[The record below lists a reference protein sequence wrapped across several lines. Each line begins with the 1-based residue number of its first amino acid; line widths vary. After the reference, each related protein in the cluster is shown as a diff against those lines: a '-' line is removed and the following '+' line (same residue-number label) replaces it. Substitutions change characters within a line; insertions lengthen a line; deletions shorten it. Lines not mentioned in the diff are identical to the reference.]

1 VTRHLGRS
9 ILGSLDKALVP
20 KVMGRAAAD
29 TRKNLELELARAKI
43 TELEVT
49 LKAAQPDS
57 TESDRLKSELQAATL
72 EVAVV
77 RATGAEQTKSAD

>member
-1 VTRHLGRS
+1 LFQKS
-9 ILGSLDKALVP
+9 WAALPQTLV
-20 KVMGRAAAD
+20 R
-29 TRKNLELELARAKI
+29 TLNSNSRAKI